1 MGSFAGDASG
11 PFRNV
16 FQKVLLLRVVL
27 MWYSYFPDVHQVA
40 PQIPQGPAA
49 RRCTR
54 PLERRS

>member
-11 PFRNV
+11 PFRKV

-40 PQIPQGPAA
+40 P
-49 RRCTR
+49 R
-54 PLERRS
+54 